1 MCILFFA
8 YGYHPQ
14 YPLILLSNR
23 DEDYDR
29 PTALFHFWPP
39 TPPPSSP
46 AGSSSNNNNDESAE
60 TEELLL
66 SDEEPDLGEEA
77 EKKGRLLAGKDL
89 LRSGTWLGLTKHG
102 RFATLT
108 NYRVS
113 FDALRLDKKSRGQLI
128 TDFLHTNS
136 AGDEWIEQNL
146 LQDKKWDDYDGFN
159 LLVSDH
165 IGQNMYYFS
174 NFQGELKTLEKGKI
188 YGLSNHFLDSPWPK
202 VERGKQL
209 LKQILDQQFTAD
221 GCQEEEEAEEQKDKA
236 KLELDLE
243 ALLGV
248 LADKTNFPDEELPN
262 TGVGLEWERTLGS
275 IFVQSPDYGTRSSVV
290 VLVDNHGKVSV
301 TERAKQVDA
310 QGLTRPDA
318 NFVDSHFTFQVRL

>member
-136 AGDEWIEQNL
+136 AGDEWI
-146 LQDKKWDDYDGFN
+146 
-159 LLVSDH
+159 
-165 IGQNMYYFS
+165 GQNMYYFS

-209 LKQILDQQFTAD
+209 LKQILDQHIQQLTAAKS
-221 GCQEEEEAEEQKDKA
+221 QPQQHTKEEEEAEEQKDKA

-318 NFVDSHFTFQVRL
+318 NFVDSHFTFQVSL